1 MLSVFVGD
9 TINASINW
17 NLTKYILNPR
27 VYNDSLFVVKT
38 ENAAFAI
45 VSSEVIHMELTQIG
59 KFIAELRKEQGFT
72 QEQLG
77 DKIGVTN
84 KTISRWETGVY
95 LPPADALLMM
105 SELFDV
111 SINEILSGKMLSDE
125 EYREAA
131 EENLRQ
137 TINASSFSL
146 KEKMDYFKKKW
157 LKEHIAMM
165 VLWGMCIIGVFIAG
179 IILSKPLL
187 VSGSVILLVLGHGWR
202 NNTMMTYV
210 EQNAFDGSGRQ

>member
-1 MLSVFVGD
+1 M
-9 TINASINW
+9 IA
-17 NLTKYILNPR
+17 
-27 VYNDSLFVVKT
+27 
-38 ENAAFAI
+38 
-45 VSSEVIHMELTQIG
+45 EVMNVELTQIG
-59 KFIAELRKEQGFT
+59 KFIAELRKEHGFT

-84 KTISRWETGVY
+84 KTISRWETGAY
-95 LPPADALLMM
+95 LPPADALLAL
-105 SELFDV
+105 SELFGV
-111 SINEILSGKMLSDE
+111 SINEILSGKRLSKE
-125 EYREAA
+125 EYKEAA

-137 TINASSFSL
+137 TIEASSFSL

-165 VLWGMCIIGVFIAG
+165 VLWGICILGVFAAG
-179 IILSKPLL
+179 ILLRKPLL
-187 VSGSVILLVLGHGWR
+187 LSGSVILLAVGHGWR

>member
-1 MLSVFVGD
+1 M
-9 TINASINW
+9 IA
-17 NLTKYILNPR
+17 
-27 VYNDSLFVVKT
+27 
-38 ENAAFAI
+38 
-45 VSSEVIHMELTQIG
+45 EVMNVELTQIG
-59 KFIAELRKEQGFT
+59 KFIADLRKEHGFT

-95 LPPADALLMM
+95 LPPADALLAL
-105 SELFDV
+105 SELFGV
-111 SINEILSGKMLSDE
+111 SINEILSGKRLSGA
-125 EYREAA
+125 EYKEAA

-137 TINASSFSL
+137 TIEASSFSL

-165 VLWGMCIIGVFIAG
+165 VLWGICILGVFAAG
-179 IILSKPLL
+179 ILLRKPLL
-187 VSGSVILLVLGHGWR
+187 LSGAVILLAVGHGWR

-210 EQNAFDGSGRQ
+210 EHKVFDESGRQ